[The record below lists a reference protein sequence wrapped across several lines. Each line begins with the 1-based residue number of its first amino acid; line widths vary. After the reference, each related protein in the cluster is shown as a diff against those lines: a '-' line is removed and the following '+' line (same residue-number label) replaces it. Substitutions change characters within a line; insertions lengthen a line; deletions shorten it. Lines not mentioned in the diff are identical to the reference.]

1 LTISRPGIESNL
13 DAGLIA
19 RTEVGDRVHPRFPIR
34 RVTDES
40 PCQELTESFHSASS
54 RAMLRFRDCRLARM
68 SSGHYRLI
76 RDLGPVKGGKGL
88 RHHEVLLDLSS
99 RGLVRFV
106 KLMPRLTRP
115 AESSR
120 TPTRPAQHD
129 VRERVLKNR

>member
-1 LTISRPGIESNL
+1 
-13 DAGLIA
+13 
-19 RTEVGDRVHPRFPIR
+19 
-34 RVTDES
+34 
-40 PCQELTESFHSASS
+40 
-54 RAMLRFRDCRLARM
+54 
-68 SSGHYRLI
+68 LI

-88 RHHEVLLDLSS
+88 RHHEVLLDLSW